1 MKQVF
6 INDYVLLFGEYEGVL
21 IEIYVNNEVMVYS
34 PAFNAEEPYVI
45 TSVDNITA
53 VDNQS
58 QGIGLPN

>member
-6 INDYVLLFGEYEGVL
+6 INDYVLLFDKYEGIL
-21 IEIYVNNEVMVYS
+21 IEIYVDNEVMVYS

-45 TSVDNITA
+45 TSTDNITA
-53 VDNQS
+53 TDNQN